1 MIKMMKRNVRSLVF
15 LIMIVAGAVGFVDL
29 RPFAVPA
36 EARVDNSNQS
46 QARTKSHPRTG
57 GSATKAPA
65 VCRKRCDEERAA
77 CLTSIVTFQC
87 KPAHDQCLEECK
99 R

>member
-1 MIKMMKRNVRSLVF
+1 MSKIMKRNFRSLVF
-15 LIMIVAGAVGFVDL
+15 LLV
-29 RPFAVPA
+29 FAVAATGLFGALSFAAPTA
-36 EARVDNSNQS
+36 GQANDNK
-46 QARTKSHPRTG
+46 ARTRSHPRTG
-57 GSATKAPA
+57 GSAKKAPA